1 MFAPIT
7 LRVHIVAIG
16 IEVFVVV
23 PKSYL
28 GDPFVEFIT
37 LYTKN
42 AIVKRCKVRDYRH
55 YPCTRLIEVVLLA
68 KTRSYCCFPTVVVM
82 FPIYIKGVSSKLH
95 IESRDAR
102 SIHTAEAKLLA
113 YIFLKS
119 VLRSEFATK
128 R

>member
-42 AIVKRCKVRDYRH
+42 AIAKRCKVRDYRH
-55 YPCTRLIEVVLLA
+55 YPCTRLVEVVLFV
-68 KTRSYCCFPTVVVM
+68 KTRSYSCFPTVVVM
-82 FPIYIKGVSSKLH
+82 FPIYIKGVSSIL
-95 IESRDAR
+95 RAGMR
-102 SIHTAEAKLLA
+102 VLSIRRRLNSWRISFWKA
-113 YIFLKS
+113 YCAVSLPPKG
-119 VLRSEFATK
+119 K
-128 R
+128 